1 MRNKINRAIVTFFG
15 IGYLPIMPGTYA
27 SAAAVLIYL
36 ALRDNLYMYLA
47 VTLIVTIAGFICAR
61 RAEELFNNPD
71 PRQVVIDE
79 VSGMLIAY
87 MLVPFSIST
96 VIIGFFLFRALD
108 IIKVYPLNRVE
119 KIGGARGIML
129 DDILAG
135 VMTNVALQVI
145 VYIRGIL

>member
-1 MRNKINRAIVTFFG
+1 MRDKIDRSISTFFG

-27 SAAAVLIYL
+27 SAVGVLIYL
-36 ALRDNLYMYLA
+36 ALKDSFYIYLA
-47 VTLIVTIAGFICAR
+47 VTLIVTIAGFVSAR
-61 RAEELFNNPD
+61 RAEELFKKPD
-71 PRQVVIDE
+71 PSQVVIDE

-87 MLVPFSIST
+87 ILVPFSVSS

-108 IIKVYPLNRVE
+108 IIKVYPLNAVE

-135 VMTNVALQVI
+135 VMTNIALQI
-145 VYIRGIL
+145 IIYIRGIL